1 IPRDSFLGIYRG
13 TRSSEYTEGLVPRNI
28 PRDSFLGIFR
38 RLRSSEIPDEN
49 SEKQFVGTSDDW
61 TIGKSIEISRGSSP
75 SVYSEELSDEL
86 VVLGVSSEFR
96 RKIPRDFR
104 GKINFRGVISEDLFR
119 RYLNSKLSSARVFF
133 LDCRSYNWHEA
144 PSMRTRRNCP
154 NMSAID
160 GKIYVVGKWNVRP
173 SNSIEIYDPK
183 TQIWESVPCP
193 ITEILGQKF
202 TLNSLAIDGKLYLLA
217 DKCMVYRPVENKWDV
232 GYWTL
237 FLWTQFK
244 FTCVICN
251 VLSRVLKWLV
261 NYERLRI
268 AVLWVRSSGV
278 FSREKVIWCAVI
290 AVERRNGQEIYGKIE
305 WCDVVLTVPKS
316 CCVLESIAI
325 DVWSVIL
332 VVWLVVSGSQPQIP
346 MWLVRLILLDLLQRG

>member
-1 IPRDSFLGIYRG
+1 
-13 TRSSEYTEGLVPRNI
+13 
-28 PRDSFLGIFR
+28 
-38 RLRSSEIPDEN
+38 
-49 SEKQFVGTSDDW
+49 
-61 TIGKSIEISRGSSP
+61 
-75 SVYSEELSDEL
+75 
-86 VVLGVSSEFR
+86 
-96 RKIPRDFR
+96 
-104 GKINFRGVISEDLFR
+104 
-119 RYLNSKLSSARVFF
+119 
-133 LDCRSYNWHEA
+133 
-144 PSMRTRRNCP
+144 MRTRRNCP

-251 VLSRVLKWLV
+251 VLSRVLKWYDSDGRMWRDLKGLEELPKLPKSFIV
-261 NYERLRI
+261 SGWLTTKDCGLRFC
-268 AVLWVRSSGV
+268 G
-278 FSREKVIWCAVI
+278 
-290 AVERRNGQEIYGKIE
+290 RNGQEIYGKIE

-316 CCVLESIAI
+316 CCVLESIAVTI
-325 DVWSVIL
+325 
-332 VVWLVVSGSQPQIP
+332 
-346 MWLVRLILLDLLQRG
+346 